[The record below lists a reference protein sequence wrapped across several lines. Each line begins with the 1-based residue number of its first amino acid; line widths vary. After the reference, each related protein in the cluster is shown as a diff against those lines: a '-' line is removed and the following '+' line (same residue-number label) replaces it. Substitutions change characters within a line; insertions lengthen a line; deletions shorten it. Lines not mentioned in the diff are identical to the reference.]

1 MLKKIEEVIGTETH
15 IPTQQAAT
23 LATLASQ
30 QQRGSLRGLSLP
42 TSLLLLLLL
51 SATWLD
57 ALWRAL
63 SFELRV
69 CECECVYVCVCVL

>member
-1 MLKKIEEVIGTETH
+1 MNGTKRNMLKKIEEVIGTETH

-42 TSLLLLLLL
+42 TSPSLLLLLL

-63 SFELRV
+63 SFEL
-69 CECECVYVCVCVL
+69 CV

>member
-23 LATLASQ
+23 LASQ
-30 QQRGSLRGLSLP
+30 QQRQQTARVGGLSLP
-42 TSLLLLLLL
+42 PSLLLLLLL

-63 SFELRV
+63 SFEL
-69 CECECVYVCVCVL
+69 CV

>member
-23 LATLASQ
+23 LASQ
-30 QQRGSLRGLSLP
+30 QQRQQTARVGGLSLP
-42 TSLLLLLLL
+42 PSLLLLLL

-63 SFELRV
+63 SFEL
-69 CECECVYVCVCVL
+69 CV